1 MKLNPPIWGV
11 FFIFILVSKS
21 ITYLLLGLYFF
32 CYTIPQY
39 IPNLIYV
46 YDRVTSQLL
55 FLSVLNVI
63 SFLLIVYKKNLDS
76 FFSNFQ
82 DKYHFYSYLGFV
94 IISVLSLFAAD
105 NVVAGL
111 VSLTKVFIFFT
122 SYLIIIFLSRNQ
134 KINFLKTFLSF
145 ALIGIFIESV
155 FINYLFYDSVVT
167 NGNFLERGNNF
178 KGLTANINISS
189 FSIALKIPFLLYI
202 IFMKKNKFLRIL
214 SFILLYSSFLTIL
227 LLLSRAAI
235 LAISFVLFSILLLLF
250 FNFNKFY
257 IKNISRILIS
267 IFLSFISYQ
276 LINDKNPTDLITDR
290 FSTVTDP
297 GSDDSVKERVNF
309 YSTAVMSIKENPLL
323 GIGVGNWKVISIKYS
338 KDIIREYRVPY
349 FVHNDFLQV
358 MAEIGILGGLMFIFF
373 VFYPLYKTARK
384 VFHDKAFTLS
394 FVVFL
399 IFGVYVVDSMLNFP
413 MDRVVTFIYLIF
425 SIALFYQ
432 ISSIQDY
439 EK

>member
-1 MKLNPPIWGV
+1 MGRLQTTI
-11 FFIFILVSKS
+11 I
-21 ITYLLLGLYFF
+21 LGLYFF

-39 IPNLIYV
+39 IPNIMYV
-46 YDRVTSQLL
+46 YDRVTAQLL

-63 SFLLIVYKKNLDS
+63 SFLFIIQKHSLDS
-76 FFSNFQ
+76 FLSNFQ

-94 IISVLSLFAAD
+94 IISALSLFAAE

-111 VSLTKVFIFFT
+111 VSLTKIFIFFT
-122 SYLIIIFLSRNQ
+122 SYLIIVFLSQN
-134 KINFLKTFLSF
+134 KKLNFLKTFLSF
-145 ALIGIFIESV
+145 ALIGVFIESV
-155 FINYLFYDSVVT
+155 FINYLFYDSVIT
-167 NGNFLERGNNF
+167 NGNVLERGNNF

-202 IFMKKNKFLRIL
+202 IFMKKNKFLRIV
-214 SFILLYSSFLTIL
+214 SFVLLYSSFLTIL

-235 LAISFVLFSILLLLF
+235 LALVFVLLALIFLF
-250 FNFNKFY
+250 IFNLNKVY
-257 IKNISRILIS
+257 IKNFSGILIC

-276 LINDKNPTDLITDR
+276 FINDKNPTDLITDR

-309 YSTAVMSIKENPLL
+309 YSTAVMSIQKNPLL
-323 GIGVGNWKVISIKYS
+323 GIGVGNWKIISIKYS
-338 KDIIREYRVPY
+338 KDIIKEYRVPY

-358 MAEIGILGGLMFIFF
+358 MAETGILGGLLFVFFIFYP
-373 VFYPLYKTARK
+373 FYMTLKK
-384 VFHDKAFTLS
+384 IFHEKIFTLN
-394 FVVFL
+394 FLIFL

-413 MDRVVTFIYLIF
+413 MDRAVTFIYLIF

-432 ISSIQDY
+432 ISNTHFN